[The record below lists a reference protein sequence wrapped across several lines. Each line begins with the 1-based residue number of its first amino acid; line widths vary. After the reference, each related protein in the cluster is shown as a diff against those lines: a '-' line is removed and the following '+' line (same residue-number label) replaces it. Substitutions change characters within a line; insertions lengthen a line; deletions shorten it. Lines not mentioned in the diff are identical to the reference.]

1 MLEYFIWT
9 PVSKL
14 RWKLHLN
21 WYISLQENAF
31 ENVRKMT
38 AILSRPRYFKVK
50 LVVQIFCCVRIVAP
64 DILSRVLKMELKS
77 NQMYQILIYSGN
89 DTGKMQLAIRTSIHW
104 YFVYLQVRIGFV
116 VIRLG
121 MQGWAK
127 DRKKH
132 FCGQDKTHAILR
144 ATFSGAFPV
153 IKIVLYCWILL
164 LRNSFSK
171 SPINNKITLFQIM
184 VGHWKCNKPLSE
196 SIMI

>member
-9 PVSKL
+9 SVSKL
-14 RWKLHLN
+14 RWKLNLN

-50 LVVQIFCCVRIVAP
+50 LVVHIFCCVRFVAP
-64 DILSRVLKMELKS
+64 DIFSCVLKMELKS

-116 VIRLG
+116 VFRLG
-121 MQGWAK
+121 MQGWAE
-127 DRKKH
+127 DRKKTLLRP
-132 FCGQDKTHAILR
+132 GQNARYFTGDILGCI
-144 ATFSGAFPV
+144 SCN
-153 IKIVLYCWILL
+153 KNCSILL
-164 LRNSFSK
+164 NFIARK
-171 SPINNKITLFQIM
+171 SVLK
-184 VGHWKCNKPLSE
+184 E
-196 SIMI
+196 SN